1 MQPSW
6 RKPIGILAIMLGIAI
21 WCVIVVTIVGWIDGL
36 HVLLQILI
44 YLIAGTVWI
53 LPLRPMMIWME
64 TGSFTA
70 PGDRK

>member
-6 RKPIGILAIMLGIAI
+6 RKPVGILAIMLCIAI
-21 WCVIVVTIVGWIDGL
+21 WCVIVVTVVGWMDGL

-70 PGDRK
+70 PEDRK